1 MGFFAAELA
10 AILEVHSSQE
20 RAQAWEILQRMG
32 VQEAQIQRLQQ
43 AADDLAQIATLPVQI
58 LQRLR
63 QDLGLSPLAWA
74 RLQAG
79 NDADAFL
86 RLVIYHNFPLE
97 EAANKAN
104 AVFAAALKDRLAT
117 GGYSD
122 SIYPRT
128 LVLAQSRAIA
138 PPPQRRV
145 RRKAAEQISG

>member
-10 AILEVHSSQE
+10 AILEAHHAQDRT
-20 RAQAWEILQRMG
+20 RAWGILQRMG

-43 AADDLAQIATLPVQI
+43 AADDFAQIATLHAQI

-63 QDLGLSPLAWA
+63 QDLVLDSLAWA

-79 NDADAFL
+79 IDADAFL

-117 GGYSD
+117 GGCSD
-122 SIYPRT
+122 SIYPRS
-128 LVLAQSRAIA
+128 LMLDQVRANM
-138 PPPQRRV
+138 PPPRRRV
-145 RRKAAEQISG
+145 RRTATE